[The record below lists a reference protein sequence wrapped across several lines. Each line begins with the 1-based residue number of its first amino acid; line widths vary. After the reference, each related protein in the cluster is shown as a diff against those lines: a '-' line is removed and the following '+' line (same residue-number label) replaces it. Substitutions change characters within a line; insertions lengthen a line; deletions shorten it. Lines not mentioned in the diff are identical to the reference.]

1 MHYEELRIR
10 SKVGCRSLNNAGG
23 RSDDEDRRGAKRKTD
38 EDGCEEE
45 SVCGPGKMDGDGRT
59 NPGGDPRTSGSER
72 TMKEMRGASEE
83 DAMERSEGRMWMR
96 I

>member
-1 MHYEELRIR
+1 
-10 SKVGCRSLNNAGG
+10 
-23 RSDDEDRRGAKRKTD
+23 
-38 EDGCEEE
+38 
-45 SVCGPGKMDGDGRT
+45 MDGDSRT